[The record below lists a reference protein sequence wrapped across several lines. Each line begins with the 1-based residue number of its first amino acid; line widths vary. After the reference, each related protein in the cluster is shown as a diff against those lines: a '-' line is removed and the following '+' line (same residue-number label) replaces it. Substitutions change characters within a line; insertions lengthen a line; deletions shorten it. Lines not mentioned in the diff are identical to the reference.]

1 MAKQVRGAAGFQVLK
16 VLQGSLPAF
25 SSKRMGNS
33 WNIEGIHGNGLKWWS
48 VVQPLIFCGDYPQLL
63 LHSAG
68 CCGCLLMIW
77 WCLSIFCL
85 SLYILAHS
93 GPCLKNPLVML
104 PSACKWQLSTQN
116 LGNSKNLHHFLIIL
130 MCNLYFLRLGHRSQ
144 PCHRSSRVTFQVAM
158 RRVVRLRSGLLALGL
173 QFAVPK
179 IRSFAVCE
187 SSKEQSLE
195 QFLKSNKAF
204 GFGDVLFRIEWL
216 LSFAEAWVLPCDV
229 CLHTLF
235 TNQSLKTRLGSWMFI
250 ANPTFRCFLSCLQ
263 AQKWIELNSDKSK
276 SCAFDSTNSKT
287 LVVK

>member
-1 MAKQVRGAAGFQVLK
+1 MPSDGAFQ
-16 VLQGSLPAF
+16 F
-25 SSKRMGNS
+25 
-33 WNIEGIHGNGLKWWS
+33 
-48 VVQPLIFCGDYPQLL
+48 F
-63 LHSAG
+63 
-68 CCGCLLMIW
+68 
-77 WCLSIFCL
+77 LSFA
-85 SLYILAHS
+85 LYS

-116 LGNSKNLHHFLIIL
+116 LGNSKNIHHFFIIL
-130 MCNLYFLRLGHRSQ
+130 ICNLYFLRLGHRWQ
-144 PCHRSSRVTFQVAM
+144 PCHRSSRVFQVAM

-179 IRSFAVCE
+179 VRSFAVCE

-276 SCAFDSTNSKT
+276 RCAFDSNT